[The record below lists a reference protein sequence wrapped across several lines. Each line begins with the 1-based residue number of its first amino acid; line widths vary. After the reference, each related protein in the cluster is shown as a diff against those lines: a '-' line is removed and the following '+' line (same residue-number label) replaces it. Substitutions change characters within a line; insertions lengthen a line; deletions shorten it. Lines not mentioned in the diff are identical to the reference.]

1 MNLKVSPIFRP
12 ISGLCFFI
20 FMMIS
25 IVKVSAQNELNVMTI
40 LTKPEATMQYTY
52 VCKNIEPVLQ
62 KVHAKLGNPVS
73 DSESI
78 TLWKG
83 LEIPE
88 IGENLELKLIKG
100 VFTLYTDKGKNMGQF
115 VPYKSKGKKKKS
127 NSQKETALT
136 KNQNQQVFF
145 IINNEKGKN
154 IITEAYNDKAYQY
167 LKELIN

>member
-25 IVKVSAQNELNVMTI
+25 IVQVSAQSEFGVMTI
-40 LTKPEATMQYTY
+40 LTEPEATIQYFY
-52 VCKNIEPVLQ
+52 SSRNIEPVLQ
-62 KVHAKLGNPVS
+62 KVHAKLGSPAS

-83 LEIPE
+83 LEIPG

-100 VFTLYTDKGKNMGQF
+100 VFTLHTDKGKNRGQF
-115 VPYKSKGKKKKS
+115 VPYKSKGKKKKA
-127 NSQKETALT
+127 NPQKETPLT
-136 KNQNQQVFF
+136 ENQNQQVFF
-145 IINNEKGKN
+145 IINNEKGEN
-154 IITEAYNDKAYQY
+154 IITEAYNDMASQY
-167 LKELIN
+167 VKELIY